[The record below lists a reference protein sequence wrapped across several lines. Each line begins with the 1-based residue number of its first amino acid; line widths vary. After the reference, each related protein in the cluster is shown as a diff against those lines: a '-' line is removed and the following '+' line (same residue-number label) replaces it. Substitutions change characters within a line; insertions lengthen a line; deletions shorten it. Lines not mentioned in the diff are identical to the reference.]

1 MDVEWREQLLAILED
16 HPEGISEHDL
26 LKRLQAT
33 AGDDFPDTLFRDE
46 LALFRAHFLLFHA
59 LHRLR
64 RQLLSGRR
72 GVLQVEATCIRLGP
86 YREASGAGL
95 AEHDPMA
102 DYYLDLQNLHETSA
116 AELDEMLGAFWARF
130 HARSRRGEALAIL
143 GLEPT
148 AELTEAQRRFR
159 ELAMQHH
166 PDRGGDD
173 ERFREIQ
180 EAIAILR
187 RC

>member
-1 MDVEWREQLLAILED
+1 MDVEWREQLLEILEGQ
-16 HPEGISEHDL
+16 PEGISEHDL
-26 LKRLQAT
+26 LKRLQAS
-33 AGDDFPDTLFRDE
+33 AGKVFPEALFRDG

-59 LHRLR
+59 LHKLR
-64 RQLLSGRR
+64 RQLLAEQR
-72 GVLQVEATCIRLGP
+72 GVLQVEATCIRLDP
-86 YREASGAGL
+86 YSGASGAGL
-95 AEHDPMA
+95 TEHDPMT
-102 DYYLDLQNLHETSA
+102 DYYLDLQNLRDTGA

-130 HARSRRGEALAIL
+130 YARGRRGEALAVL
-143 GLEPT
+143 GLAPT
-148 AELTEAQRRFR
+148 AELAEAQRRYR